1 MSTTKPISPAQRSK
15 IESLIHY
22 KLFGGDI
29 PETSWEASCIIRN
42 APASKRDKDQLANTG
57 GKVLARMTSGELE
70 MTEVVVKALAMID
83 AAGVKNEEVLAAA
96 SYLRK
101 QFTKN
106 KQQ

>member
-1 MSTTKPISPAQRSK
+1 
-15 IESLIHY
+15 
-22 KLFGGDI
+22 
-29 PETSWEASCIIRN
+29 
-42 APASKRDKDQLANTG
+42 
-57 GKVLARMTSGELE
+57 MTSGELE